1 MISLEESYRHCQEV
15 TASHYENFPVASLL
29 MPARTRPA
37 ISALYA
43 FARAADDMSDEVPD
57 TDTSLSLLAGWR
69 EPLQQAQK
77 GPVDHPVFRALADTI
92 QRFDLPVLWLDHLI
106 QAFERDRTVV
116 RHESFEDLIFY
127 STLSANPVGRLL
139 LWINGYRDESLF
151 AMSDA
156 VCTALQLANFWQ
168 DISVDRK
175 KGRLYVPLAELRA
188 SGLDEES
195 LFSSSP
201 DADMSRRQQRLKD
214 RLFAYTAGLF
224 STGVPLPRAVGGRI
238 GLELALVLRG
248 GVTILEKGQAPGR
261 PVTLRPVLTR
271 GTWMASLLR
280 SVTLARLETPLGRLS
295 VPDEARELY
304 RRGRA
309 VYQDKAERRGS
320 LSSS

>member
-1 MISLEESYRHCQEV
+1 MISLEDSYRHCQEV
-15 TASHYENFPVASLL
+15 VAGHYENFPVASLL

-37 ISALYA
+37 IAALYA

-57 TDTSLSLLAGWR
+57 TETSLSLLAGWR
-69 EPLQQAQK
+69 ELLLKAEE

-92 QRFDLPVLWLDHLI
+92 QRFDLPVLWLDRLI

-116 RHESFEDLIFY
+116 RHEGFEDLIFY

-139 LWINGYRDESLF
+139 LWINGYRDERLF

-168 DISVDRK
+168 DISLDRE

-188 SGLDEES
+188 SGLDETS
-195 LFSSSP
+195 LFSSDTDPETTSHH
-201 DADMSRRQQRLKD
+201 QRLKD

-238 GLELALVLRG
+238 GIELALVLRG
-248 GVTILEKGQAPGR
+248 GVTILEKGQEPGR

-271 GTWMASLLR
+271 GTWMGSLLR
-280 SVTLARLETPLGRLS
+280 PVTLGRLESPLGRFS
-295 VPDEARELY
+295 SPEEARELY

-309 VYQDKAERRGS
+309 VYQSQAEGRAP
-320 LSSS
+320 LSP

>member
-37 ISALYA
+37 IAALYA
-43 FARAADDMSDEVPD
+43 FARAADDMSDEIPD
-57 TDTSLSLLAGWR
+57 TKTSLSLLAGWR
-69 EPLQQAQK
+69 ELLQRAQK

-92 QRFDLPVLWLDHLI
+92 RRFDLPVLWLDHLI

-116 RHESFEDLIFY
+116 RHENFEDLIFY

-139 LWINGYRDESLF
+139 LWINGYRDECLF

-156 VCTALQLANFWQ
+156 ICTALQLANFWQ
-168 DISVDRK
+168 DISVDRE
-175 KGRLYVPLAELRA
+175 KGRLYVPLSELRA
-188 SGLDEES
+188 AGLDEES
-195 LFSSSP
+195 LFSSP
-201 DADMSRRQQRLKD
+201 DNPDLSRRQQILKD

-261 PVTLRPVLTR
+261 PVTRRPVLTR
-271 GTWMASLLR
+271 GTWLASLLR
-280 SVTLARLETPLGRLS
+280 PVTRDRLESPLSRLT

-304 RRGRA
+304 GQGRA
-309 VYQDKAERRGS
+309 VYQEKAERGGS
-320 LSSS
+320 GSS

>member
-1 MISLEESYRHCQEV
+1 MISLEDSYRHCQEV
-15 TASHYENFPVASLL
+15 VAGHYENFPVASRL

-37 ISALYA
+37 IAALYA

-57 TDTSLSLLAGWR
+57 TETSLALLAGWR
-69 EPLQQAQK
+69 ELLQKARE

-92 QRFDLPVLWLDHLI
+92 RRFDLPVLWLDRLI

-116 RHESFEDLIFY
+116 RHEGFEDLIFY

-139 LWINGYRDESLF
+139 LWINGYRDERLF

-168 DISVDRK
+168 DISVDRE
-175 KGRLYVPLAELRA
+175 KGRLYVPLAELRIT
-188 SGLDEES
+188 GLDETS
-195 LFSSSP
+195 LFSSDTDP
-201 DADMSRRQQRLKD
+201 ETARRHQRLKD

-238 GLELALVLRG
+238 GIELALVLRG
-248 GVTILEKGQAPGR
+248 GATILDAGQAPGR

-271 GTWMASLLR
+271 GSWIRSLLR
-280 SVTLARLETPLGRLS
+280 PVTLARLESALGRLS
-295 VPDEARELY
+295 SPEEARELY
-304 RRGRA
+304 GRGRA
-309 VYQDKAERRGS
+309 VYQSQAEGGAP
-320 LSSS
+320 LSP

>member
-1 MISLEESYRHCQEV
+1 MISLEDSYRHCQEV
-15 TASHYENFPVASLL
+15 VAGHYENFPVASRL

-37 ISALYA
+37 IAALYA

-57 TDTSLSLLAGWR
+57 TATSLALLAGWR
-69 EPLQQAQK
+69 ELLQKAGQ
-77 GPVDHPVFRALADTI
+77 GPVDHPVFRALADVI
-92 QRFDLPVLWLDHLI
+92 QRFDLPVLWLDQLI

-116 RHESFEDLIFY
+116 RHENFEDLIFY

-139 LWINGYRDESLF
+139 LWINGYRNEGLF

-168 DISVDRK
+168 DISVDRE

-195 LFSSSP
+195 LFASTP
-201 DADMSRRQQRLKD
+201 DSGTAHHQQILKD

-238 GLELALVLRG
+238 GIELSLVLRG

-261 PVTLRPVLTR
+261 PVTRRPVLTR
-271 GTWMASLLR
+271 GTWIASLLR
-280 SVTLARLETPLGRLS
+280 PVTLSRLETPLETLS
-295 VPDEARELY
+295 CPGEARELY

-309 VYQDKAERRGS
+309 VYQSKAQS
-320 LSSS
+320 NAPLSP

>member
-1 MISLEESYRHCQEV
+1 MISLEDSYRHCQEV
-15 TASHYENFPVASLL
+15 VAGHYENFPVASLL

-37 ISALYA
+37 IAALYA

-57 TDTSLSLLAGWR
+57 TETSLSLLAGWR
-69 EPLQQAQK
+69 ALLLKARE

-92 QRFDLPVLWLDHLI
+92 QRFDLPVLWLDRLI

-139 LWINGYRDESLF
+139 LWINGYRDERLF

-168 DISVDRK
+168 DISVDRE

-188 SGLDEES
+188 SGLDETS
-195 LFSSSP
+195 LFASDKNP
-201 DADMSRRQQRLKD
+201 EAARRHQRLKD

-238 GLELALVLRG
+238 GIELALVLRG
-248 GVTILEKGQAPGR
+248 GVTILEKGQVPGR

-271 GTWMASLLR
+271 GTWMGSLLR
-280 SVTLARLETPLGRLS
+280 PVTLGRLES
-295 VPDEARELY
+295 PLERLSSPEEAQELY
-304 RRGRA
+304 RRGRD
-309 VYQDKAERRGS
+309 VYQSQAEGLAP
-320 LSSS
+320 LSP